1 MFFRNLSI
9 KARLILG
16 FGLPIAFIAA
26 IGLITITNLNELSY
40 LTTSLY
46 RSPFAVTSELLRIE
60 LNVSKLQGAM
70 VEIALASD
78 EAALDK
84 ASAEINR
91 YHRMILENF
100 GSAEES
106 YWGDKEKINESLRLF
121 LNWQPMREEA
131 IEWMRNGYR
140 QKAAEIIQVKSNQ
153 LVAQLEKSIEEI
165 TQQAEEKA
173 AAIDRNA
180 TESANWA
187 FWTTLTILMLSILIG
202 CVFAVLI
209 VGSIV
214 KTLNR
219 LVQTTDILVQ
229 GDLNVAI
236 DTSYHDELTRLA
248 LSYQQLVVSLNSK
261 VHLAKQIAS
270 GNLAVEV
277 ELASDRDLLGKTL
290 QQMVEALRAKVKL
303 TEQISLGNLAVE
315 VPLSSEADALGKAL
329 QNMVENLNNLLS
341 QVATT
346 ADHLKS
352 GSGQIADS
360 SQNLSQGASEQ
371 AASLEQ
377 ISSSMEELES
387 QTRSNSE
394 NSKRANQKATE
405 AKQQAEAGNV
415 KMQTMLQAM
424 KEINITS
431 EQISNII
438 KTIDEIAFQTN
449 VLAINAAVEAARAGE
464 HGKGFAVVAEE
475 VRNLAQRSA
484 DASKETTTM
493 IHNSIKKIEHG
504 AKIADETAQSL
515 LQIKASSATVTG
527 LVEEITA
534 SSNEQALGV
543 SQINQGLGQLNQIVQ
558 TSASI
563 AEQSASASEQLDAQA
578 NLLKQLVA
586 RFKLK
591 EQFREAHPTS
601 AVTSYQATPTPVKR
615 PAIPH
620 EATQMKYVRAITVDD
635 GKSDDLT
642 GADIISF
649 ENEDTGGF

>member
-26 IGLITITNLNELSY
+26 IGLIAITYLNELSRM
-40 LTTSLY
+40 TTSLY
-46 RSPFAVTSELLRIE
+46 RFPFAVTSALLRIE

-70 VEIALASD
+70 VEVALAND
-78 EAALDK
+78 EEAIDK
-84 ASAEINR
+84 ASSEINR
-91 YHRMILENF
+91 YQRIILESF
-100 GSAEES
+100 DSAEER
-106 YWGDKEKINESLRLF
+106 YWGDKEKINESRRLF
-121 LNWQPMREEA
+121 LNWQPLREEA

-140 QKAAEIIQVKSNQ
+140 QKAADIIQVKSNQ
-153 LVAQLEKSIEEI
+153 LLVLLEKSIQEI
-165 TQQAEEKA
+165 TQLAEEKA
-173 AAIDRNA
+173 ESIDQSA
-180 TESANWA
+180 TASSYRA
-187 FWTTLTILMLSILIG
+187 FLTTLVILIISVLLG
-202 CVFAVLI
+202 IVFAVLI

-214 KTLNR
+214 QTLKQ
-219 LVQTTDILVQ
+219 LVYTTDVLAQ

-236 DTSYHDELTRLA
+236 DTSYHDELTQLA
-248 LSYQQLVVSLNSK
+248 FSYQQLVGSLNSK
-261 VHLAKQIAS
+261 VKLAEQIAV
-270 GNLAVEV
+270 GNLELEV
-277 ELASDRDLLGKTL
+277 QLASDKDLLGKAL
-290 QQMVEALRAKVKL
+290 QKMTEALRQKVKL

-315 VPLSSEADALGKAL
+315 VPLSSDSDSLGKAL
-329 QNMVENLNNLLS
+329 QKMVENLNNLLS

-371 AASLEQ
+371 AASLDQ

-387 QTRSNSE
+387 QTRSNSD
-394 NSKRANQKATE
+394 NAKRANQKATE
-405 AKQQAEAGNV
+405 AKQQAETGNA

-424 KEINITS
+424 NEINVTS

-475 VRNLAQRSA
+475 VRNLARRSA
-484 DASKETTTM
+484 DASKETTSM
-493 IHNSIKKIEHG
+493 INDSIKKIENG
-504 AKIADETAQSL
+504 AKIADATAQSL
-515 LQIKASSATVTG
+515 LQIKEGSATVTG

-543 SQINQGLGQLNQIVQ
+543 SQINQGLSQLNAIVQ

-591 EQFREAHPTS
+591 EQFRELHQTKDAGYRPS
-601 AVTSYQATPTPVKR
+601 PVR
-615 PAIPH
+615 YPAISH
-620 EATQMKYVRAITVDD
+620 EGKQVEFTRNITIDN
-635 GKSDDLT
+635 GKSTSLT
-642 GADIISF
+642 GEDIIPF
-649 ENEDTGGF
+649 ENEDTAGF